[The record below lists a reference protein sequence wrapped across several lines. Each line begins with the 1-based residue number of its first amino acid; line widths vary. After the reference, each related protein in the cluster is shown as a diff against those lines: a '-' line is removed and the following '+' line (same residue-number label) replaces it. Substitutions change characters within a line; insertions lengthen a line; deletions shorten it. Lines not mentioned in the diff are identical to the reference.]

1 MLWKI
6 CRRAD
11 SELAPTCFA
20 GCYDLTEE
28 EILQKNGIKE
38 NTAFLLHFRFWRAS
52 RKCWCVNSWP
62 RLTRAGVCSR
72 AYPSLTTVGQADCWT
87 NMQSLS
93 GLSKWLHF
101 STHWLP
107 WFGIL
112 PITKDY
118 TTAANSFIVLWKSL
132 WLGLIPESSGIR
144 DWASCRENELEL
156 IIFNIQNFIPEH

>member
-28 EILQKNGIKE
+28 DETLQRNSKRE
-38 NTAFLLHFRFWRAS
+38 NLAFLLHFCFWRANH
-52 RKCWCVNSWP
+52 KCWWCVNSWP
-62 RLTRAGVCSR
+62 KLVSALGLIPLSPQQDKLVVEQICKVCQGWAGGSISQ
-72 AYPSLTTVGQADCWT
+72 PTG
-87 NMQSLS
+87 
-93 GLSKWLHF
+93 
-101 STHWLP
+101 LP
-107 WFGIL
+107 WFGTL

-144 DWASCRENELEL
+144 DWALCRENELEWIL
-156 IIFNIQNFIPEH
+156 FNIQNFLLEL